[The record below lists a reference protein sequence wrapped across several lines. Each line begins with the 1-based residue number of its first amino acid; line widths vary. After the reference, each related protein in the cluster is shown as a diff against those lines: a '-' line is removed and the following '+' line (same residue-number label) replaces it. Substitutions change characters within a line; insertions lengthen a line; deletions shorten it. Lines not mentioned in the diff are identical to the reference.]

1 VKRYDQDAMRTLA
14 KVGLGCAGVAAL
26 ASIGVALVAPSV
38 LREARRV
45 MGPVGRMQRSQ
56 EALDA
61 MAKKA
66 AWKRPGKDALS
77 AERLDRFFAVRKRV
91 DAVRRTTE
99 LDLDRLPRG
108 HVRSLE
114 ELRAVPGVLQDVS
127 EIVAAEMDA
136 FVEAGMPPAE
146 YHWIE
151 RLVYE
156 RWRGPLRRAG
166 SYPLARRAV
175 AAEIDAAAEAEK
187 DGQVRGRLRAVAAEL
202 RARVPDAPEGFDP
215 AIHALLLSRVEEVE
229 RWSLDDLAAPFVT
242 VPR

>member
-1 VKRYDQDAMRTLA
+1 MKTLA

-26 ASIGVALVAPSV
+26 ASIGVALVMPT
-38 LREARRV
+38 LIREARRV
-45 MGPVGRMQRSQ
+45 AAPIGRMQRSQ

-66 AWKRPGKDALS
+66 AWKRPEKDVLS
-77 AERLDRFFAVRKRV
+77 AEQLDRFFAVRKRV
-91 DAVRRTTE
+91 DAVRRTTD

-108 HVRSLE
+108 QVRTLE
-114 ELRAVPGVLQDVS
+114 ELKEVPGVLQGVS
-127 EIVAAEMDA
+127 EIVEAEMNA

-151 RLVYE
+151 KLVYV

-166 SYPLARRAV
+166 TYPLAVRAA
-175 AAEIDAAAEAEK
+175 AAEIDDAAEAEK
-187 DGQVRGRLRAVAAEL
+187 DGRVRGRLRAVAEEL
-202 RARVPDAPEGFDP
+202 RARVPGPPEGFDP
-215 AIHALLLSRVEEVE
+215 QIHALLLSRIEEIE
-229 RWSLDDLAAPFVT
+229 RWSLDDLVSSFAT

>member
-1 VKRYDQDAMRTLA
+1 MKTLA

-26 ASIGVALVAPSV
+26 ASIGVALVMPT
-38 LREARRV
+38 LIREARRV
-45 MGPVGRMQRSQ
+45 AAPIGRMQRSQ

-66 AWKRPGKDALS
+66 AWKRPEKDVLS
-77 AERLDRFFAVRKRV
+77 AEQLDRFFAVRKRV
-91 DAVRRTTE
+91 DAVRRTTD

-108 HVRSLE
+108 QVRTLE
-114 ELRAVPGVLQDVS
+114 ELKEVPGVLQGVS
-127 EIVAAEMDA
+127 EIVEAEMNA

-151 RLVYE
+151 KLVYV

-166 SYPLARRAV
+166 TYPLAVRAA
-175 AAEIDAAAEAEK
+175 AAEIDDAAEAEK
-187 DGQVRGRLRAVAAEL
+187 DGRVRGRLRAVAEEL
-202 RARVPDAPEGFDP
+202 RARVPGPPEGFDP
-215 AIHALLLSRVEEVE
+215 QIHALLLSRIEEIE
-229 RWSLDDLAAPFVT
+229 RWSLDDLPAPFVN